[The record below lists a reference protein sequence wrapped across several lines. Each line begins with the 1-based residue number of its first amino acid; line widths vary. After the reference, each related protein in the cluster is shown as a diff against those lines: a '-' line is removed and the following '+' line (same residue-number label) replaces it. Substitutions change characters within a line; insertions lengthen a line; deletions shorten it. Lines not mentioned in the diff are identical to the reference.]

1 MYRSCIKNIE
11 AFDLVAHDVAA
22 LFALLEVVIENV
34 ADRGV
39 GLTQQMVESTMKL
52 LSASKNCLSHLQA
65 LVGKY
70 EDLPTASQ
78 RVWMRTMGGAEAL
91 VGYRSQLRENID
103 SFSVLNKNIAR

>member
-22 LFALLEVVIENV
+22 LFALLEVAIESI

-39 GLTQQMVESTMKL
+39 GLTHQMIESTTKL

-91 VGYRSQLRENID
+91 VGYRGQLRENID
-103 SFSVLNKNIAR
+103 SFSVLNKNIAG